1 MDDIQIF
8 TKNAGRDVTQCQIV
22 NAFRPLGAEEIR
34 VNYGERSTEKQS
46 TEKQSTEKQSTE
58 KQGSHDIEDDSSSID
73 TDTFTLDIVKYSGRV
88 AEGIR
93 GNSRERSSLEFINNS
108 GFDETQI
115 SVTPTCWYLEQENV
129 RRNSGQRSTKEQILK
144 EFVKKS
150 HREEKKET
158 GIFYTLRTYLLSF
171 LKMFTKN
178 KPVLQTDLKKTMKK
192 NKNDPTTLS
201 FQENVKYSERVAEGI
216 RGNSGERSSEE
227 FIQHKRELMNIHQ
240 MLSVSHIHNPANRKT
255 KHPSSPE
262 VITGQPM
269 HTSQKVELLWEFL
282 WCFPCCY
289 YLKNLGCITRMVQT
303 RSFETTTNTCQVSV
317 YDTVHNVFYAP
328 LFDNEQIRQSNLQ
341 KMVLVI
347 RFCFELYKTMI
358 GSYLTV
364 FTPQDCDGV
373 VCTLRQNLIPKDN
386 LEILALTM
394 NSFMAFSLLS
404 EYVIEIAR
412 ERILRMYFEN
422 DQRLPVEKEY
432 FTNLLGILDTKKASL
447 LGEKSK
453 MITLVFH
460 LYRKVGIILLS
471 LYVVNVSISGIVI
484 YKNYYDKSSLFGFVT
499 NALFIVLK
507 MVSILKIAIHSIN
520 MPYSAYIE
528 TPVAFNSLKP
538 EYIKGNVK
546 KHFLFGLQGSH
557 NEHIHYFDENKQYI
571 RFLLDDYGTENTV
584 CLDID
589 EVPTLRHRNSFG

>member
-1 MDDIQIF
+1 MDTMD
-8 TKNAGRDVTQCQIV
+8 N
-22 NAFRPLGAEEIR
+22 N
-34 VNYGERSTEKQS
+34 STMN
-46 TEKQSTEKQSTE
+46 
-58 KQGSHDIEDDSSSID
+58 EDEPSSID
-73 TDTFTLDIVKYSGRV
+73 TDAFTLDIIETHNEVYDD
-88 AEGIR
+88 EPTI
-93 GNSRERSSLEFINNS
+93 SSDNPSTYMS
-108 GFDETQI
+108 GF
-115 SVTPTCWYLEQENV
+115 
-129 RRNSGQRSTKEQILK
+129 QRL
-144 EFVKKS
+144 
-150 HREEKKET
+150 
-158 GIFYTLRTYLLSF
+158 
-171 LKMFTKN
+171 FTKD
-178 KPVLQTDLKKTMKK
+178 KPNNTKLKTPMKTPIPMRKTIKK
-192 NKNDPTTLS
+192 NKNDPTKPS
-201 FQENVKYSERVAEGI
+201 SIQEH
-216 RGNSGERSSEE
+216 
-227 FIQHKRELMNIHQ
+227 IQHKRELMSIHQ
-240 MLSVSHIHNPANRKT
+240 MLSVSHIHNPATRKSP
-255 KHPSSPE
+255 HHGSPE
-262 VITGQPM
+262 VITIQP
-269 HTSQKVELLWEFL
+269 TQISPKIELLLEFL

-289 YLKNLGCITRMVQT
+289 YLKNMGCIQRMLQMRT
-303 RSFETTTNTCQVSV
+303 FENTTKTCQVNV

-328 LFDNEQIRQSNLQ
+328 LFDNEQIRPSNLQ
-341 KMVLVI
+341 KIALFI

-386 LEILALTM
+386 LEIVGLTM
-394 NSFMAFSLLS
+394 NSFMAFSLLC
-404 EYVIEIAR
+404 EYIIEIIR
-412 ERILRMYFEN
+412 EKILRMYFEN

-546 KHFLFGLQGSH
+546 KHFLFGLQAPQ

-571 RFLLDDYGTENTV
+571 RFLLDDYGVDNTV
-584 CLDID
+584 CLDI
-589 EVPTLRHRNSFG
+589 EEIPTLRHRKSFG

>member
-1 MDDIQIF
+1 MDNTD
-8 TKNAGRDVTQCQIV
+8 NPAM
-22 NAFRPLGAEEIR
+22 N
-34 VNYGERSTEKQS
+34 
-46 TEKQSTEKQSTE
+46 
-58 KQGSHDIEDDSSSID
+58 EDEPSSID
-73 TDTFTLDIVKYSGRV
+73 TDAFTLDIIETHNEQYDEPTISTD
-88 AEGIR
+88 
-93 GNSRERSSLEFINNS
+93 NNGTYMS
-108 GFDETQI
+108 GF
-115 SVTPTCWYLEQENV
+115 
-129 RRNSGQRSTKEQILK
+129 QRL
-144 EFVKKS
+144 
-150 HREEKKET
+150 
-158 GIFYTLRTYLLSF
+158 
-171 LKMFTKN
+171 FTKYTPN
-178 KPVLQTDLKKTMKK
+178 TNLKIPMKTPIPMRKTIKK
-192 NKNDPTTLS
+192 NKKDVKPSSL
-201 FQENVKYSERVAEGI
+201 QEH
-216 RGNSGERSSEE
+216 
-227 FIQHKRELMNIHQ
+227 IQHKRELMSIHQ
-240 MLSVSHIHNPANRKT
+240 MLSVSHIHTPATRKT
-255 KHPSSPE
+255 PHNGSPE
-262 VITGQPM
+262 VITVQP
-269 HTSQKVELLWEFL
+269 TQISPKIELLLEFL

-289 YLKNLGCITRMVQT
+289 YLKNVRCIQRVLQNRT
-303 RSFETTTNTCQVSV
+303 FENTTQTCQVNI
-317 YDTVHNVFYAP
+317 YDTVHYLVYAP
-328 LFDNEQIRQSNLQ
+328 LFDNEQIRPSNLQ
-341 KMVLVI
+341 KIALFI

-373 VCTLRQNLIPKDN
+373 VCTLQQNLIPRDT
-386 LEILALTM
+386 LEIAALTM
-394 NSFMAFSLLS
+394 NSFMAFSLLC

-412 ERILRMYFEN
+412 EKILRMYFEN

-546 KHFLFGLQGSH
+546 KHFLFGLQAPQ
-557 NEHIHYFDENKQYI
+557 NEHIQYFEENKQYI
-571 RFLLDDYGTENTV
+571 RFLLNDYAKDTTTNVG
-584 CLDID
+584 LDI
-589 EVPTLRHRNSFG
+589 EEIPTLRHRKSFG